1 MDPMDRA
8 LLLAAADR
16 AIARGERRLRE
27 GDAPRARALARRVLA
42 RDAES
47 LGALELLG
55 KAALKLGE
63 PQEAAWAAA
72 RLLSI
77 NPYEPGYHSLRGLAL
92 QAQGLFAPGGR
103 ALDRDPK
110 ARLALGALE
119 ADQETLVADL
129 ARTDPRFARRLAAAP
144 ARTLREEGF
153 YVR

>member
-1 MDPMDRA
+1 MDPMERA
-8 LLLAAADR
+8 LLLSAADR
-16 AIARGERRLRE
+16 AIERGERRLRE

-63 PQEAAWAAA
+63 PQEAAWAAS
-72 RLLSI
+72 RLLAI
-77 NPYEPGYHSLRGLAL
+77 NPYDPGYHSLRGLAL
-92 QAQGLFAPGGR
+92 QSQGLFAPGGR
-103 ALDRDPK
+103 ALGRDPK

-144 ARTLREEGF
+144 TRTLREEGF
-153 YVR
+153 FVR